1 MLETS
6 YNFLVTTSL
15 DVSSSELKLKH
26 QILTTPT
33 PCVSG
38 EPHSCSG
45 QPHSVLLESSRSS
58 DLGVDPRIDL
68 TELGACRERWVPLGS
83 GDAGNNPRCG
93 RGWPLTQEAGGAQAS
108 LASGGAKW
116 STFWRPHLS
125 LCAFRVQSSG
135 SFRNRIRAALLL
147 EGSWPSALEA
157 ASAPWLPR
165 TVPCRNHW
173 VLAGGSSQALS
184 TSVHSTSL
192 SVRH

>member
-1 MLETS
+1 MTEGWVLTFRQSEEASYNLLGTS

-26 QILTTPT
+26 QILTTPPPPT
-33 PCVSG
+33 MCLW
-38 EPHSCSG
+38 ELRSCSG

-93 RGWPLTQEAGGAQAS
+93 WGQPLAQQAGGAQAS

-135 SFRNRIRAALLL
+135 SFRNCIRLRC
-147 EGSWPSALEA
+147 WKEA
-157 ASAPWLPR
+157 GPLP
-165 TVPCRNHW
+165 
-173 VLAGGSSQALS
+173 
-184 TSVHSTSL
+184 
-192 SVRH
+192 